1 MKPLMI
7 GLAGLGCLAAAG
19 MRAETGPEW
28 MDCRHVTV
36 VRYHPG
42 ARWADFSKHVTGHLA
57 FLREQMEAGRLTYAG
72 PLEGENGGFSI
83 YASSDLAEV
92 DRRVRQDPLVVKGV
106 VTYSLHSWQM
116 CSLAKGQKSETPRR
130 QEPDTPTP

>member
-1 MKPLMI
+1 MKLLMI

-19 MRAETGPEW
+19 LRAETGPEG

-42 ARWADFSKHVTGHLA
+42 AKWADFGKHVTGHLA
-57 FLREQMEAGRLTYAG
+57 FLRKQMEAGRLTYAG
-72 PLEGENGGFSI
+72 PCEGENGGFSI

-92 DRRVRQDPLVVKGV
+92 DRRVRQDPLVAKGV

-116 CSLAKGQKSETPRR
+116 CSLAKGQKSETPKR
-130 QEPDTPTP
+130 QESETPTP